1 VVCILRRGT
10 LIGAPFDL
18 DFEDGYTALSSTRLH
33 NVLGAQVRQ
42 WLAVLIQFYKCG
54 LRAAGDAEFPALVGG
69 GDLKDI
75 IKENRHVVE
84 ARPPLHL
91 VRSALHCFLHFAPS
105 KET

>member
-1 VVCILRRGT
+1 VACILRRGT

-18 DFEDGYTALSSTRLH
+18 YFEDGYTALSSTRLQ

-54 LRAAGDAEFPALVGG
+54 LRAAGDAEFPVLIGG
-69 GDLKDI
+69 WDLKDI

-91 VRSALHCFLHFAPS
+91 VRSGLHWFLHFAPS